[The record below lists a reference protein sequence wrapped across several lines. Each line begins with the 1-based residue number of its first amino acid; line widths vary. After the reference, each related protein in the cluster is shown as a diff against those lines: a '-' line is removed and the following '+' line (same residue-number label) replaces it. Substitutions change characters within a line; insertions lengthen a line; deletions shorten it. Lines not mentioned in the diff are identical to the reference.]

1 MPESQFRE
9 SFINDFIAQAA
20 NQTFQSIRIE
30 DAVALLSQY
39 DFKYDLRP
47 DVITTGF
54 GQDILD

>member
-9 SFINDFIAQAA
+9 SFVNDFIAQAA

-39 DFKYDLRP
+39 DLRP
-47 DVITTGF
+47 DQGRQACQGVDVAKF
-54 GQDILD
+54 GV